1 MRKLKVSK
9 LWISAFLPF
18 MLAALLTGCGDPD
31 ENPAGAPGDPLTP
44 PTVTFVTPPDAST
57 LVCPNT
63 PVVTATFSKAM
74 NPATINTS
82 TFTLAAGGVSVAGQ
96 VAYNA
101 ATDVASF
108 TPTTSLTA

>member
-31 ENPAGAPGDPLTP
+31 ENPAGAPADPLTS

-74 NPATINTS
+74 NPATINS
-82 TFTLAAGGVSVAGQ
+82 PASNFTLDASGVNVPGQ
-96 VAYNA
+96 VTYNA
-101 ATDVASF
+101 ATDVATF
-108 TPTTSLTA
+108 TPTASL

>member
-31 ENPAGAPGDPLTP
+31 ENPAGAPADPLTS

-63 PVVTATFSKAM
+63 PVVTATFSKPIEELSRRLTGDAEHSSQKRYYDFKSAVCGELLYIHR
-74 NPATINTS
+74 NP
-82 TFTLAAGGVSVAGQ
+82 VK
-96 VAYNA
+96 
-101 ATDVASF
+101 
-108 TPTTSLTA
+108 